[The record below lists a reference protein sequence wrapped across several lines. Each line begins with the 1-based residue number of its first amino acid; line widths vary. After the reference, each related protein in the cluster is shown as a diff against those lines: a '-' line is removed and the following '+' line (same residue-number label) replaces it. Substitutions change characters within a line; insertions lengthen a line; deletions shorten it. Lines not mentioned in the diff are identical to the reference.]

1 MTSNLS
7 FKLSDSCCKEL
18 TIQSPLS
25 TWAGA
30 GHEPSKLQSYKAWTN
45 HLFWALLENRDLTI
59 FKSLFTQIIRSSH
72 LSPTPNQFVA
82 FILQNSGGAEA
93 FISLD
98 FTFCMETWQLRFLA
112 LSQKKKKKRKE
123 KEKIFSLSWEE
134 TSDHGPIEIPEIVY
148 RSHCAPLT
156 RWNHL
161 PLCWDFQFY
170 PRFSSFL

>member
-1 MTSNLS
+1 MTLNVS

-30 GHEPSKLQSYKAWTN
+30 VHEPSKLQSCKAWTN
-45 HLFWALLENRDLTI
+45 HLFWALLQNRDLTI
-59 FKSLFTQIIRSSH
+59 FKSLFSMSGAWELFTQIIRSSH
-72 LSPTPNQFVA
+72 LNPTPNQFVA

-112 LSQKKKKKRKE
+112 LSPKKKKK
-123 KEKIFSLSWEE
+123 KIFSLSWEE
-134 TSDHGPIEIPEIVY
+134 TSNHGPIEIPEIVY
-148 RSHCAPLT
+148 SFIPGSHLSC
-156 RWNHL
+156 N
-161 PLCWDFQFY
+161 
-170 PRFSSFL
+170 